1 MTKPTNDNKKMRLHC
16 PILLLCER
24 KDIAEFVGAYMRYLF
39 KQGMNLPNLQIINL
53 GNLDELPKFLRYV
66 EENEDISALHK
77 IRVLVDAGTSTRQT
91 QLRLETIKNESFL
104 ASFGDY
110 EYYLF
115 PGKMHTN
122 YWNKG
127 YLEDALVRS
136 LERSSAENAIFENLY
151 NVTQDF
157 MLSVNSCRGLRKH
170 FDNHSRHLLHA
181 YLAGTEHFVGMS
193 VGEAT
198 KACAFNLEA
207 DDFKSL
213 RKMFEELKNGNN

>member
-1 MTKPTNDNKKMRLHC
+1 MTNPTNNNKKMRLHC

-53 GNLDELPKFLRYV
+53 GNLEELPKFLRYV
-66 EENEDISALHK
+66 EENEDISALRK
-77 IRVLVDAGTSTRQT
+77 IRVLVDAGPSTRQA
-91 QLRLETIKNESFL
+91 QIRLEKIKNDSFL
-104 ASFGDY
+104 ASFENY

-115 PGKMHTN
+115 PGKMHTHF
-122 YWNKG
+122 WNKG

-136 LERSSAENAIFENLY
+136 LERSSAENAVFENLY

-157 MLSVNSCRGLRKH
+157 ILSVNSCRGLRKH
-170 FDNHSRHLLHA
+170 MENHCRHLLHA
-181 YLAGTEHFVGMS
+181 YLAGTERFVGMS

-198 KACAFNLEA
+198 KAGAFNLEHS
-207 DDFKSL
+207 DFQSL
-213 RKMFEELKNGNN
+213 KEMFEGL